1 MEDPRQSSVK
11 PMQFESMRDATDFIK
26 QFQHIPTVKT
36 YGTTNYIHQ
45 FITDR
50 FPEDITFNR
59 EQIHVTTIDIEVAS
73 DEGFPEPDKANYP
86 VISICT
92 KSSKESFYRVWGLG
106 DFTPDENTV
115 YVKCESELQLMDT
128 FLKYW
133 NGHGMPDVV
142 TGWNTKGFDIPY
154 LVNRTRKVLG
164 EDSVKKWSIWGLVSS
179 RTVRGKMGMKDVET
193 YDLAGV
199 AQLDYYDLFRK
210 FTLNT
215 LGQQESYRLDHIANV
230 VLGENKL
237 SYEEHGNL
245 HTLYKND
252 HQKFIE
258 YNIKDVELVDK
269 LEQKLGLITL
279 AMTMA
284 YRGGVNYE
292 DVLVLLL
299 YGIVSCIVF

>member
-1 MEDPRQSSVK
+1 MC
-11 PMQFESMRDATDFIK
+11 
-26 QFQHIPTVKT
+26 PTVKT
-36 YGTTNYIHQ
+36 YGTTNYMHQ

-210 FTLNT
+210 FTSEHSRST
-215 LGQQESYRLDHIANV
+215 R
-230 VLGENKL
+230 KL
-237 SYEEHGNL
+237 S
-245 HTLYKND
+245 T
-252 HQKFIE
+252 
-258 YNIKDVELVDK
+258 
-269 LEQKLGLITL
+269 
-279 AMTMA
+279 
-284 YRGGVNYE
+284 
-292 DVLVLLL
+292 
-299 YGIVSCIVF
+299 

>member
-1 MEDPRQSSVK
+1 
-11 PMQFESMRDATDFIK
+11 MQFDSMKDATEFIK
-26 QFQHIPTVKT
+26 QYQHIPTVKT
-36 YGTTNYIHQ
+36 YGTTNYMHQ

-59 EQIHVTTIDIEVAS
+59 DQIHVTTIDIEVQS

-106 DFTPDENTV
+106 DFTPDENTI

-142 TGWNTKGFDIPY
+142 TGWNIKGFDIPY

-164 EDSVKKWSIWGLVSS
+164 EESVKKWSIWGLVSS
-179 RTVRGKMGMKDVET
+179 RTSVVKWVMKDIDT

-210 FTLNT
+210 FTLT
-215 LGQQESYRLDHIANV
+215 LLVNKKVIVLIILLTWYLVNV
-230 VLGENKL
+230 NSRMRNMVT
-237 SYEEHGNL
+237 L

-292 DVLVLLL
+292 DVTW
-299 YGIVSCIVF
+299 YYCYMGQYHISSS